1 MRTYSQRYICHM
13 KFRVTRHTATSPP
26 DYALD
31 RFSARM
37 GRGYDDVSFALVG
50 PEIRASLDRDD
61 PVAMTQDERT
71 DIGRR
76 AVLGAVAEICERTP
90 ELKLDWFAVSPAR

>member
-1 MRTYSQRYICHM
+1 MR
-13 KFRVTRHTATSPP
+13 FRITRHASASPP
-26 DYALD
+26 EHALD
-31 RFSARM
+31 LLAERM
-37 GRGYDDVSFALVG
+37 GSRSEDVRFVRIG
-50 PEIRASLDRDD
+50 PMITASLDRDD

-76 AVLGAVAEICERTP
+76 EVLGAVADICERAP

>member
-1 MRTYSQRYICHM
+1 M
-13 KFRVTRHTATSPP
+13 KFKVTRHAATSPP

-37 GRGYDDVSFALVG
+37 GRGYEDEDVSFVRVG
-50 PEIRASLDRDD
+50 AEIRANLDRDD

-76 AVLGAVAEICERTP
+76 AVLSAVAEICERTP